1 MSIEFIWDTLLQI
14 FQYAT
19 ITKNKIEYN
28 SVQGCSEAIYNNTG
42 NSGMV
47 LMLGEQTLHC
57 LKNCTSW
64 IVMGFD

>member
-28 SVQGCSEAIYNNTG
+28 SVQGCSEAIDNNTG

-47 LMLGEQTLHC
+47 
-57 LKNCTSW
+57 
-64 IVMGFD
+64 